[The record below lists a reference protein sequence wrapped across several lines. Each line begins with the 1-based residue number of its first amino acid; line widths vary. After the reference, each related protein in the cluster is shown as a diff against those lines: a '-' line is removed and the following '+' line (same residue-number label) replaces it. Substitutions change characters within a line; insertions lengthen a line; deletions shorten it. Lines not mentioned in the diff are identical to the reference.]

1 MTHDNDATEC
11 EGIIAYVDADLED
24 LIPGFLENR
33 QEDIRTIRE
42 ALKNNDYETIRIL
55 SHSMKGSGG
64 GYGFDQV
71 TNIGEAL
78 EQAAKDRNDEEIR
91 ERVDELSNYLE
102 HVQIVYE

>member
-1 MTHDNDATEC
+1 MTHDSGATEC
-11 EGIIAYVDADLED
+11 EDIIAYVDADLED
-24 LIPGFLENR
+24 LVPGFLENR

-91 ERVDELSNYLE
+91 KRVDELSNYLE